1 MQSNPIQQ
9 RIELIC
15 EKWEDAKVNTRA
27 RLVLIRCQPD
37 ETEMVDTFYTYMI
50 GTDTPIM
57 DIAFHFDSECY
68 DPKHFSKSLL
78 AELEEIMHI
87 WNNSEKDS
95 SIEFVPVPWQADYSM
110 QNDKNPALMF
120 VKNFNALAK
129 EMNLSDGLFA
139 VAVFKGLSND
149 KNLNVWFKDALEAG
163 INPAV
168 KFLFHDTVANPVF
181 EELAIKCTPQITT
194 IPINLN
200 MPQAMEQVAAMGD
213 PNDPATAYRQSFMKM
228 MNAISAGNETKAEKW
243 GKECIKTATQ
253 FITKDPYWILQVV
266 VVYIALA
273 NDKIRY
279 IKKDEALAYAN
290 KAVETATASKTYFEN
305 DIVSQLMAQAV
316 MFRGTVFFI
325 NCNRTEACTDFSF
338 AFETYKQQGNMP
350 LAIEACRMAGE
361 SALKSGQK
369 DYAAKILSDGARLGN
384 TIDAEAAAGTTY
396 AGVLDL
402 LLQTNHVTNISM
414 QELNE
419 IALPIYGPDWLDKV
433 RNWKQIP
440 DNVTLKKKELE
451 AAEN

>member
-15 EKWEDAKVNTRA
+15 EKWEDAKVNTKA

-57 DIAFHFDSECY
+57 DIAFHFESECY
-68 DPKHFSKSLL
+68 DTKHFSKSLL

-95 SIEFVPVPWQADYSM
+95 SIEFVPVPWQADYSL

-139 VAVFKGLSND
+139 VAVFKGPVND
-149 KNLNVWFKDALEAG
+149 KNLNLWFKDALEAG

-181 EELAIKCTPQITT
+181 EELVLKSNSQIIT

-228 MNAISAGNETKAEKW
+228 MNEISAGNESKAEKW
-243 GKECIKTATQ
+243 GQECIKTATQ
-253 FITKDPYWILQVV
+253 FISKDPYWIMQVV

-279 IKKDEALAYAN
+279 RKKDETLAYAQ
-290 KAVETATASKTYFEN
+290 KAVETAAASKAYFEN

-325 NCNRTEACTDFSF
+325 NGNRMEACTDFSV
-338 AFETYKQQGNMP
+338 AFDTYKQQGNMP

-440 DNVTLKKKELE
+440 DNAALKKKELE
-451 AAEN
+451 TAEN